1 MRFHRPA
8 ELKLERWQ
16 VNSRIRHASTIR
28 GRVFFAA
35 DYLEKVRRARWTP
48 AVEGQTDQKALTGAA
63 VRTGDAASVPVRRA
77 LSGLPVYLE
86 NPKKQGGKNYEKDF

>member
-35 DYLEKVRRARWTP
+35 DYLEKVR
-48 AVEGQTDQKALTGAA
+48 
-63 VRTGDAASVPVRRA
+63 
-77 LSGLPVYLE
+77 
-86 NPKKQGGKNYEKDF
+86 